1 MSSTIKIER
10 ELLTKPG
17 DTILETIEFLRMNQ
31 AELAERLGKS
41 PAKVNDLISG
51 KAPITVN
58 TAMQLEKVLGIDMQF
73 WLNREMYYREKLARI
88 EQEEFLEQCLDWLKV
103 QPIKELKKFGYLK
116 TKSVGTEMVEEC
128 LQFYGVVSPLQWQS
142 IYVDGYTKTN
152 FPKREAYNFLF
163 SSMAAWLRIGELKL
177 RKQRLPEFNKEA
189 FKSVLTEIRVLV
201 ESQPEDFPMQLK
213 SMCGKA
219 GVAVIYSNSLPKAPI
234 SGATRWIGG
243 TPLIQITDRYKTN
256 DLFWFAFYHEAGHIL
271 LHGKKDVFIED
282 FHAVENDGNKE
293 NEANDFA
300 SDWLLHDIF
309 LEEITSVIDD
319 NTVWSIARAY
329 ATHPAIVVG
338 RLQNL
343 DKVPDHFG
351 TNFKV
356 KVNLDYF
363 IEYEGK

>member
-1 MSSTIKIER
+1 MSSNIKIER

-17 DTILETIEFLRMNQ
+17 DTILETIEFLKMNQ
-31 AELAERLGKS
+31 AELAERIGKT

-73 WLNREMYYREKLARI
+73 WLNREMHYREKLARI
-88 EQEEFLEQCLDWLKV
+88 EQEEFLEQCLGWLKE
-103 QPIKELKKFGYLK
+103 QPIKELQKFGYLK
-116 TKSVGTEMVEEC
+116 TRSIGTEMVEEC
-128 LQFYGVVSPLQWQS
+128 LQFYGVASPVQWQS
-142 IYVDGYTKTN
+142 LYVDNYAQTSFRKSLAHTT
-152 FPKREAYNFLF
+152 LL

-177 RKQRLPEFNKEA
+177 RKAQLPEFSKDA
-189 FKSVLTEIRVLV
+189 FKAILVDIKTLV
-201 ESQPEDFPMQLK
+201 ESQPEDFPTQLK
-213 SMCGKA
+213 SMCETA

-256 DLFWFAFYHEAGHIL
+256 DHFWFTFYHEAGHIL

-282 FHAVENDGNKE
+282 FDGVKNDDEKE

-300 SDWLLHDIF
+300 RDWLLPDTF
-309 LEEITSVIDD
+309 LEEIIGEIDER
-319 NTVWSIARAY
+319 TVRKIARTY
-329 ATHPAIVVG
+329 STHPAIVVG

-343 DKVPDHFG
+343 NKVPHYFG
-351 TNFKV
+351 ANLKV

-363 IEYEGK
+363 IEN